1 MALLS
6 YWLTPSTRPYENTL
20 PFLAFCQD
28 RYYLG
33 DKASGAK
40 LPTYEDCIKA
50 DRDLM
55 VDLSSVEH
63 VTKAS
68 LARPTLVVLEPV
80 PEKEIKEEDNVA

>member
-1 MALLS
+1 
-6 YWLTPSTRPYENTL
+6 
-20 PFLAFCQD
+20 
-28 RYYLG
+28 
-33 DKASGAK
+33 
-40 LPTYEDCIKA
+40 
-50 DRDLM
+50 M

>member
-1 MALLS
+1 M
-6 YWLTPSTRPYENTL
+6 
-20 PFLAFCQD
+20 CQD
-28 RYYLG
+28 HYYLG

-68 LARPTLVVLEPV
+68 LARPAEVVLEPV
-80 PEKEIKEEDNVA
+80 LEGQVEKEIKEEDNVA